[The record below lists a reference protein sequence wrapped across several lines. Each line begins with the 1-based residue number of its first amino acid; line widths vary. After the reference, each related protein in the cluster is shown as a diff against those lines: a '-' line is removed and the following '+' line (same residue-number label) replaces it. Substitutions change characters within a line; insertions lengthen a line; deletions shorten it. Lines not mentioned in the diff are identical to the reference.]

1 LRSLRLPTTARIALL
16 SILLALATNF
26 ALLGF
31 IRVATQDDAMAVMRQ
46 RVASDA
52 DVLRDTA
59 ASGNRPALAA
69 AILDAVRD
77 DPRVFTGLIDRNGRV
92 IVGNI
97 SRDQLPA
104 RLSGSDFKTIDVRRS
119 PRGHIV
125 PIGYT
130 MRPGRNGEWI
140 VAGREF
146 DQHLEL
152 QDTLERSLLLALL
165 LSVGMGVISGALIAR
180 YVGSRVETIAGV
192 VDKVGAGDLTL
203 RANVGSSG
211 DAFDQL
217 STRINSMLDRLGLL
231 MGELRMLTDTLAHDL
246 RSPVGRLRARIEA
259 ALTVTDEAQRDQLL
273 GGVLAEADNLTR
285 MLTTV
290 LEIGRSEA
298 QTARSQFADLDP
310 AALIA
315 ELGEM
320 YEPLAEEKG
329 VALLIDAAPL
339 KPVSAHR
346 QLLAQAL
353 SNLVDNALSYGAGA
367 AVTLS
372 AHDTGNDVRLTIADH
387 GPGIAEAD
395 MTEARRRFG
404 RLDASRG
411 KPGAGLGLSLAEA
424 VAHLHG
430 GRLELAD
437 NNPGLAATLI
447 LPR

>member
-1 LRSLRLPTTARIALL
+1 LKPFRLPTTARIALL
-16 SILLALATNF
+16 SVLLALLTNF

-31 IRVATQDDAMAVMRQ
+31 IRVATQDDAMTTMRQ
-46 RVASDA
+46 RVSSDA

-69 AILDAVRD
+69 AILDAIHD
-77 DPRVFTGLIDRNGRV
+77 DPHVFTGLIDRDGRV

-97 SRDQLPA
+97 RRDQLPA
-104 RLSGSDFKTIDVRRS
+104 RLGDEDFRTTETQRS
-119 PRGHIV
+119 PHGHVIPV
-125 PIGYT
+125 GFT
-130 MRPGRNGEWI
+130 VRPAPGGDWI
-140 VAGREF
+140 VSGREF
-146 DQHLEL
+146 DQHLAL
-152 QDTLERSLLLALL
+152 QDALERSLLLALL
-165 LSVGMGVISGALIAR
+165 LSVAMGIVSGALIAR
-180 YVGSRVETIAGV
+180 YVGSRVETIARV
-192 VDKVGAGDLTL
+192 VDEVGAGDLSQ
-203 RANVGSSG
+203 RAKVGTSG

-217 STRINSMLDRLGLL
+217 SSRINSMLDRLGVL

-246 RSPVGRLRARIEA
+246 RSPIGRLRARIEA
-259 ALTVTDEAQRDQLL
+259 ALTVADEAQRDQLL
-273 GGVLAEADNLTR
+273 GGVLNEADNLTR

-298 QTARSQFADLDP
+298 QTARSQFVDLDP
-310 AALIA
+310 GALIA

-329 VALLIDAAPL
+329 VTLVVDAAPL
-339 KPVSAHR
+339 RLVAAHR

-353 SNLVDNALSYGAGA
+353 SNLVDNALSYGVGA
-367 AVTLS
+367 SVTLS
-372 AHDTGNDVRLTIADH
+372 AHDAGGAVRLTVADR
-387 GPGIAEAD
+387 GPGIAECD
-395 MTEARRRFG
+395 MAEARRRFG

-437 NNPGLAATLI
+437 NGPGLAATLV

>member
-1 LRSLRLPTTARIALL
+1 LKSFRLPTTARIALL
-16 SILLALATNF
+16 SVLLALITNF

-31 IRVATQDDAMAVMRQ
+31 IRVTTQDDAMATMRQ
-46 RVASDA
+46 RVSSDA

-69 AILDAVRD
+69 AILDAVHD
-77 DPRVFTGLIDRNGRV
+77 DPHVFTGLIDPGGRV

-97 SRDQLPA
+97 GRDQLPA
-104 RLSGSDFKTIDVRRS
+104 RLTPTDFKVLIVHRV
-119 PRGHIV
+119 PHGHPV

-130 MRPGRNGEWI
+130 LRPRANGEWI
-140 VAGREF
+140 VSGREF
-146 DQHLEL
+146 DEHLAL
-152 QDTLERSLLLALL
+152 QDTLERSLFLALL
-165 LSVGMGVISGALIAR
+165 LSVAMGVVSGALIAR
-180 YVGSRVETIAGV
+180 YVGSRVETIARV
-192 VDKVGAGDLTL
+192 VDEVGAGDLSQ
-203 RANVGSSG
+203 RATVGSSG

-217 STRINSMLDRLGLL
+217 SSRINTMLDRLGVL

-246 RSPVGRLRARIEA
+246 RSPIGRLRARIEA

-273 GGVLAEADNLTR
+273 GGVLNEADNLTR

-298 QTARSQFADLDP
+298 QTARSQFVELDP
-310 AALIA
+310 GALIA

-329 VALLIDAAPL
+329 VTLVVDAAPL
-339 KPVSAHR
+339 KLVAAHR

-353 SNLVDNALSYGAGA
+353 SNLVDNALSYGVGA
-367 AVTLS
+367 SVTLS
-372 AHDTGNDVRLTIADH
+372 AHDAGGAVRLTVADR
-387 GPGIAEAD
+387 GPGIAESD

-437 NNPGLAATLI
+437 NGPGLAATLV

>member
-1 LRSLRLPTTARIALL
+1 LKPLRLPTTARIALL

-31 IRVATQDDAMAVMRQ
+31 IRVATQDDALSTMRQ
-46 RVASDA
+46 RVSSDA

-69 AILDAVRD
+69 AILDAVHD
-77 DPRVFTGLIDRNGRV
+77 DPHVFTGLIDRDGRV

-97 SRDQLPA
+97 NRDQLPA
-104 RLSGSDFKTIDVRRS
+104 RLSGSDFKTIEVRRS
-119 PRGHIV
+119 PRGHVV
-125 PIGYT
+125 PVGYT
-130 MRPGRNGEWI
+130 MRPGPDGEWI
-140 VAGREF
+140 VVGRQF
-146 DQHLEL
+146 DEHLEL

-165 LSVGMGVISGALIAR
+165 LSVGMGIISGALIAR
-180 YVGSRVETIAGV
+180 YVGSRVETIARV
-192 VDKVGAGDLTL
+192 VDEVGAGDLTL
-203 RANVGSSG
+203 RASVGPSG

-217 STRINSMLDRLGLL
+217 SSRINSMLDRLGLL

-273 GGVLAEADNLTR
+273 AGVLTEADNLTR

-298 QTARSQFADLDP
+298 QTARSQFVDLDP

-329 VALLIDAAPL
+329 VALSVDAAPL
-339 KPVSAHR
+339 KPVPAHR

-372 AHDTGNDVRLTIADH
+372 ARDTGTDVRLTIADN
-387 GPGIAEAD
+387 GPGIAKAD

-437 NNPGLAATLI
+437 NGPGLVATLI

>member
-1 LRSLRLPTTARIALL
+1 MKPFRLPTTARIALL

-31 IRVATQDDAMAVMRQ
+31 IRVATQDDAMATMRQ
-46 RVASDA
+46 RVSSDA

-59 ASGNRPALAA
+59 ASGNRAALAT
-69 AILDAVRD
+69 AILDAVHD
-77 DPRVFTGLIDRNGRV
+77 DPHVFTGLVDNDGRV

-97 SRDQLPA
+97 QRDQLPA
-104 RLSGSDFKTIDVRRS
+104 RLGEFDFKSADIRRS
-119 PRGHIV
+119 PRGHV
-125 PIGYT
+125 VAVGYT
-130 MRPGRNGEWI
+130 IRPAAGGGWI
-140 VAGREF
+140 VSGREL

-165 LSVGMGVISGALIAR
+165 LSVGMGIVSGALIAR
-180 YVGSRVETIAGV
+180 YVGSRVETIARV
-192 VDKVGAGDLTL
+192 VDKVGAGDLEL
-203 RANVGSSG
+203 RATVGPSG

-217 STRINSMLDRLGLL
+217 SSRINSMLDRVGLL

-298 QTARSQFADLDP
+298 QTARSQFVDLDP
-310 AALIA
+310 GALIA

-320 YEPLAEEKG
+320 YEPLADEKG
-329 VALLIDAAPL
+329 VTLSVDAAPL
-339 KPVSAHR
+339 KLVAAHR

-372 AHDTGNDVRLTIADH
+372 AVDAGGSVRLTVADS
-387 GPGIAEAD
+387 GPGIAESD
-395 MTEARRRFG
+395 MGEARRRFG
-404 RLDASRG
+404 RLDTSRG

-430 GRLELAD
+430 GQLELAD
-437 NNPGLAATLI
+437 NRPGLVATLV

>member
-1 LRSLRLPTTARIALL
+1 MKPLRLPTTARIALL

-31 IRVATQDDAMAVMRQ
+31 IRVATQDDAMAIMRQ
-46 RVASDA
+46 RVSSDA

-59 ASGNRPALAA
+59 ASDNLPALGA

-77 DPRVFTGLIDRNGRV
+77 DPHVFTGLLDRDGRV

-104 RLSGSDFKTIDVRRS
+104 RLGSVDFKTIDVLRS
-119 PRGHIV
+119 PRGYV
-125 PIGYT
+125 VSVGYT
-130 MRPGRNGEWI
+130 MRPGPHGEWI
-140 VAGREF
+140 VVGREF

-165 LSVGMGVISGALIAR
+165 LSIGMGIVSGALIAR
-180 YVGSRVETIAGV
+180 YVGSRVETIARV
-192 VDKVGAGDLTL
+192 VDEVGAGDLTL
-203 RANVGSSG
+203 RARVGPSG

-217 STRINSMLDRLGLL
+217 SSRINSMLDRLGLL
-231 MGELRMLTDTLAHDL
+231 MSELRMLTDTLAHDL

-259 ALTVTDEAQRDQLL
+259 ALTVTDETQRDQLL
-273 GGVLAEADNLTR
+273 GGVLNEADNLTR

-298 QTARSQFADLDP
+298 QTARSQFVDLDP

-329 VALLIDAAPL
+329 VVLSVDAAPL
-339 KPVSAHR
+339 KLVSAHR

-353 SNLVDNALSYGAGA
+353 SNLVDNALYYGAGA

-372 AHDTGNDVRLTIADH
+372 ARDAGGDVRLTVADN

-437 NNPGLAATLI
+437 NGPGLAATLI

>member
-1 LRSLRLPTTARIALL
+1 MKAFRIPTTARVALL
-16 SILLALATNF
+16 SILLALLTNF

-31 IRVATQDDAMAVMRQ
+31 IRVTTQDDAMATMRL
-46 RVASDA
+46 RVSSDA

-59 ASGNRPALAA
+59 ASGNRPALTA
-69 AILDAVRD
+69 AILDAIHD
-77 DPRVFTGLIDRNGRV
+77 DPHVFIGLIDGRGRV
-92 IVGNI
+92 AVGNI
-97 SRDQLPA
+97 TRDQLPA
-104 RLSGSDFKTIDVRRS
+104 RLTDMDFHSADVRRS
-119 PRGHIV
+119 PRGHV
-125 PIGYT
+125 VSVGYT
-130 MRPGRNGEWI
+130 IRPALGGGWI
-140 VAGREF
+140 ITGREF
-146 DQHLEL
+146 DQHLAL
-152 QDTLERSLLLALL
+152 QDTLERSLFLAFV
-165 LSVGMGVISGALIAR
+165 LSIAMGVISGALIAR
-180 YVGSRVETIAGV
+180 YVGSRVETIARV
-192 VDKVGAGDLTL
+192 VDEVGAGDLSR
-203 RANVGSSG
+203 RATVGKSG

-217 STRINSMLDRLGLL
+217 SSRINSMLDRLALL
-231 MGELRMLTDTLAHDL
+231 MSELRMLTDTLAHDL

-298 QTARSQFADLDP
+298 QTARSQFLDLDP

-329 VALLIDAAPL
+329 VALSVDAVPM
-339 KPVSAHR
+339 KMVSAHR

-367 AVTLS
+367 AVSLS
-372 AHDTGNDVRLTIADH
+372 AFDDGAFVRLTVADS
-387 GPGIAEAD
+387 GPGIAMSD
-395 MTEARRRFG
+395 MAEARRRFG

-437 NNPGLAATLI
+437 NGPGLAATLI

>member
-1 LRSLRLPTTARIALL
+1 MSGFRLPTTARIALL
-16 SILLALATNF
+16 SILLALITNF
-26 ALLGF
+26 ALLVF
-31 IRVATQDDAMAVMRQ
+31 IRVATQDDAMATMRQ

-69 AILDAVRD
+69 AILDAVHD
-77 DPRVFTGLIDRNGRV
+77 DPHVFTGLVDGDGRV

-97 SRDQLPA
+97 ARDQLPA
-104 RLSGSDFKTIDVRRS
+104 RLAGTDFRTADVTRAPHGHVVSVGFTI
-119 PRGHIV
+119 
-125 PIGYT
+125 
-130 MRPGRNGEWI
+130 RPAPGNQWVI
-140 VAGREF
+140 SGREF

-165 LSVGMGVISGALIAR
+165 LSVAMGIVSGALIAR
-180 YVGSRVETIAGV
+180 YVGSRVETIARV
-192 VDKVGAGDLTL
+192 VDEVGVGDLTR
-203 RANVGSSG
+203 RAIVGPSG

-217 STRINSMLDRLGLL
+217 SSRINSMLDRLGVL

-246 RSPVGRLRARIEA
+246 RSPVGRLRARIER

-273 GGVLAEADNLTR
+273 GGVLNEADNLTR

-298 QTARSQFADLDP
+298 QTARSQFVDLDP

-320 YEPLAEEKG
+320 YEPLAEERG
-329 VALLIDAAPL
+329 VTLLVDAAPL
-339 KPVSAHR
+339 KLVAAHR

-353 SNLVDNALSYGAGA
+353 SNLVDNALYYGGGA

-372 AHDTGNDVRLTIADH
+372 ARDAGGSVRLTVADA
-387 GPGIAEAD
+387 GPGIADGD

-430 GRLELAD
+430 GQLELAD
-437 NNPGLAATLI
+437 NGPGLAATLI